1 MTNFQILNFLKRFGT
16 LIGFVL
22 IVLYF
27 WYERPETF
35 MSIRNWLNI
44 TQQISILGV
53 VAFTMTVVMV
63 VGDFDLSV
71 GSMASLAGIVLATQF
86 EDGRSIEYAVALA
99 LMVGILGGL
108 FNGILVSYVGISA
121 FVATL
126 GTLTMF
132 AGLALYISGGTTI
145 FGKVIPVEF
154 AEWGRGGI
162 ALGTVDK
169 VDVQFHNLS
178 VVASVVFIIVLIVLT
193 QTVYGRRLYAIGGNK
208 EAARL
213 GGVQVRFLR
222 LTAFIISGLGGSIA
236 GVMLVSRLA
245 SANPTQGDGYMLDA
259 IASVFLGMTLSE
271 EGVPN
276 VWGTLLGIF
285 ILGVLTNGLTQLRID
300 SYIQQI
306 LTGGIIILAVMLSS
320 LSRRTA

>member
-1 MTNFQILNFLKRFGT
+1 MRKFPWLPFLKRFGT
-16 LIGFVL
+16 LIGF
-22 IVLYF
+22 IVIILYF
-27 WYERPETF
+27 WSQRPETF
-35 MSIRNWLNI
+35 MTIRNWLNI
-44 TQQISILGV
+44 TQQVSILGV

-71 GSMASLAGIVLATQF
+71 GSMASLAGIILATMF
-86 EDGRSIEYAVALA
+86 DEGRSIETAVILA
-99 LMVGILGGL
+99 LLVGLLGGL
-108 FNGILVSYVGISA
+108 VNGILVSYIGISA

-126 GTLTMF
+126 GTLTMY

-145 FGKVIPVEF
+145 FGKVIPTRF
-154 AEWGRGGI
+154 AEWGRDGI
-162 ALGTVDK
+162 GLGTVDE
-169 VDVQFHNLS
+169 VNIQFHNLS
-178 VVASVVFIIVLIVLT
+178 IVALAVFIFVLVVLT

-222 LTAFIISGLGGSIA
+222 LTSFIISGLGGSIA
-236 GVMLVSRLA
+236 GVLLVSRLA

-259 IASVFLGMTLSE
+259 IASVFLGMTVSE

-276 VWGTLLGIF
+276 AWGTLLGIF

-300 SYIQQI
+300 TYIQQI

-320 LSRRTA
+320 LSRRTV